1 MEFDEQKKFFPKG
14 KATGVFDKKAAGI
27 FQNDL
32 NNLAYDKHKAQQR
45 NVLLLITLAVCI
57 VCMVYVTVFAN
68 YKTYVVRVDNA
79 TGQVEVGN
87 RLVTTNYTPQEAEI
101 KHFLSRFV
109 SNIRTIPLD
118 PVLYK
123 NNWNTAQ
130 HFLTPQAAQK
140 LNNMI
145 ASENQLA
152 RLGRSTT
159 QVSIRSIQLQP
170 GTNSATGKKD
180 YYVALF
186 TVIVNPP
193 TKEQEL
199 LINPLGLRIADLNYS
214 RENQE
219 G

>member
-14 KATGVFDKKAAGI
+14 KATDVFDKKAAGV

-45 NVLLLITLAVCI
+45 NVLLLITLAVCV

-79 TGQVEVGN
+79 TGQVEVGS

-123 NNWNTAQ
+123 SNWNTAQ

-159 QVSIRSIQLQP
+159 
-170 GTNSATGKKD
+170 
-180 YYVALF
+180 
-186 TVIVNPP
+186 
-193 TKEQEL
+193 
-199 LINPLGLRIADLNYS
+199 
-214 RENQE
+214 
-219 G
+219 